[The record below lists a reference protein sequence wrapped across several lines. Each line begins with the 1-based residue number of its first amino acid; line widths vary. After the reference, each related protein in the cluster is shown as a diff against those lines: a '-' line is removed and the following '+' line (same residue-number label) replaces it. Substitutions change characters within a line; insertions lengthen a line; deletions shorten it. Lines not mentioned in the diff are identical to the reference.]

1 VKGLFAVFRSRG
13 PAWNDAVPMDDQ
25 ADWPAHAA
33 FMDALVEE
41 GVIVLGGPLE
51 GTREAMLVIRA
62 ADADEIDRRLAA
74 DPWTH
79 NGLLTTRAVNPWRLR
94 LGSLP

>member
-1 VKGLFAVFRSRG
+1 
-13 PAWNDAVPMDDQ
+13 MDGQ

-41 GVIVLGGPLE
+41 GAIVLGGPLE
-51 GTREAMLVIRA
+51 GTRDAMLVMRA
-62 ADADEIDRRLAA
+62 ADTTEIDRWLAA

-79 NGLLTTRAVNPWRLR
+79 KGLLITRAVNPWRLR